1 MLLVDGIEYN
11 VDVVKLKR
19 KGDFL
24 DRYAER
30 SEDGDTKRELI
41 GCFINY
47 QLKLGPNTDPADYDR
62 LWEKLVESKEFHTV
76 AVPYG
81 SSGTY
86 TFVAYFSS
94 VSDEL
99 VCQHGKQNVWNN
111 LTVNFT
117 SKKPRRGR

>member
-1 MLLVDGIEYN
+1 MLWVDGIEYD

-24 DRYAER
+24 DRYAKRTEN
-30 SEDGDTKRELI
+30 GDANRELI

-47 QLKLGPNTDPADYDR
+47 QLKLGPNTDPNEYDR
-62 LWEKLVESKEFHTV
+62 LWEKLVESEEFHEV
-76 AVPYG
+76 KVPYG
-81 SSGTY
+81 SGGTY
-86 TFVAYFSS
+86 TFTAYFSN

-99 VCQHGKQNVWNN
+99 LCQHDRKNVWNN

-117 SKKPRRGR
+117 AKKPART